1 MEVSQDN
8 EQSLEGFPVV
18 VEFPIQWGDQDALAH
33 VNNVIYF
40 RWWETSRVTYA
51 REIGLFGGDTFPPD
65 GPRMG
70 SVLAG
75 MQCNFRK
82 QLVWPDTVRVGTR
95 ARRVGN
101 SSLELEHRLL
111 STHVDGLIADAV
123 SVMVAFDFDAQKTVP
138 VADQTRAAIRELEPG
153 RTIEGLPEAR
163 E

>member
-1 MEVSQDN
+1 MSQAND
-8 EQSLEGFPVV
+8 ESLAEFPVV

-51 REIGLFGGDTFPPD
+51 RKIGLFGGDTFPPD
-65 GPRMG
+65 GPRIG

-82 QLVWPDTVRVGTR
+82 QLVWPDTVQVGTR
-95 ARRVGN
+95 AKRIGT

-111 STHVDGLIADAV
+111 SSNVQGLIADAV
-123 SVMVAFDFDAQKTVP
+123 SVMVAFDFDAQHTIP
-138 VADQTRAAIRELEPG
+138 VADTTRAAIRLLEG
-153 RTIEGLPEAR
+153 TRSVAGLAE
-163 E
+163 

>member
-1 MEVSQDN
+1 MSQDN
-8 EQSLEGFPVV
+8 GQTLEEFPVV

-51 REIGLFGGDTFPPD
+51 GKVGLFGGDTFPPD

-82 QLVWPDTVRVGTR
+82 QLIWPDTVQVGTR
-95 ARRVGN
+95 VKRVGN

-111 STHVDGLIADAV
+111 SANVEGLIADAV
-123 SVMVAFDFDAQKTVP
+123 STMVAFDFDAQKTVP
-138 VADQTRAAIRELEPG
+138 LAEQTRAAIRQLEG
-153 RTIEGLPEAR
+153 TRRIEGLSES
-163 E
+163 EQ